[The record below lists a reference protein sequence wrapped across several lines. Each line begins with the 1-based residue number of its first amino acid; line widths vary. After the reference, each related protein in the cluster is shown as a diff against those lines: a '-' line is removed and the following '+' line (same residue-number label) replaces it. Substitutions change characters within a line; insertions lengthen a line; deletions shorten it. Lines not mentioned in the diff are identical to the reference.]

1 MHRLRTVARASAC
14 AIALAAWSS
23 AARAAT
29 IVVPAGGDLHG
40 ALMNAQPGD
49 RIVLEPGAT
58 YVGNFTL
65 PNKNGASY
73 ITLQTLPDG
82 LPGDGARIAPGH
94 TLAKLRSP
102 NGAPALQ
109 TSPGADPAIPN
120 LVPAD
125 ITIAGNAI
133 AKQAAWR
140 TERWSVKNLLELKNA
155 RRVSIHDNTFD
166 YNWEAGQAGFAILFT
181 VRDQDGGCPW
191 CQVEQI
197 AFEGNIVR
205 HSAAGVS
212 ILGFDN
218 VHPSQQARSITI
230 RNNLFADIDRRNWG
244 GNGYFLMLLGGARDI
259 TVDHNTVIQDEASGI
274 LTVDG
279 PPVLG
284 FVFTNNVAR
293 QNDYGMIGADHAPG
307 LDTISAFLPGAH
319 IEGNALADADP
330 RRYPAGNRFPSSAE
344 FRAQFVAYAA
354 GDYRL
359 TATSV
364 WRGAGI
370 DGRDLGA
377 TLEAATAP
385 VR

>member
-1 MHRLRTVARASAC
+1 MRPYRP
-14 AIALAAWSS
+14 ISS
-23 AARAAT
+23 
-29 IVVPAGGDLHG
+29 
-40 ALMNAQPGD
+40 
-49 RIVLEPGAT
+49 E
-58 YVGNFTL
+58 
-65 PNKNGASY
+65 
-73 ITLQTLPDG
+73 
-82 LPGDGARIAPGH
+82 
-94 TLAKLRSP
+94 
-102 NGAPALQ
+102 
-109 TSPGADPAIPN
+109 
-120 LVPAD
+120 
-125 ITIAGNAI
+125 
-133 AKQAAWR
+133 
-140 TERWSVKNLLELKNA
+140 
-155 RRVSIHDNTFD
+155 
-166 YNWEAGQAGFAILFT
+166 
-181 VRDQDGGCPW
+181 
-191 CQVEQI
+191 
-197 AFEGNIVR
+197 
-205 HSAAGVS
+205 
-212 ILGFDN
+212 
-218 VHPSQQARSITI
+218 
-230 RNNLFADIDRRNWG
+230 
-244 GNGYFLMLLGGARDI
+244 NGYFLMLLGGARDI

-385 VR
+385 VRSPSQPPAGRNPRVQNLRR